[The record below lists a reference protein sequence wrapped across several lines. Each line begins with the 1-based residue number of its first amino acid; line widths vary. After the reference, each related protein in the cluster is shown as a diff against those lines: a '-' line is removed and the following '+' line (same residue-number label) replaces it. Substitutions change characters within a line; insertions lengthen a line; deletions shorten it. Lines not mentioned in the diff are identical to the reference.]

1 MNLKGKKSKKE
12 PRVKEKEV
20 EKKKEENKEK
30 VQESKENIKKE
41 SVQELEKEVEQ
52 ETKEINKEVETELKK
67 TSAATLVF
75 TQAHQENFGIDP
87 TPSKQKVQ
95 KEKAP
100 TLNTTT
106 SKKEHQPSKNYHTS
120 DTTNFNPYQMFPYPP
135 YPIMPNVD
143 NKGGQTPYVYMYP
156 VPVDPSQFP
165 KDYFQNWQN
174 MGMYFSAMQNNFQSN
189 FNKQNSNS
197 KK

>member
-1 MNLKGKKSKKE
+1 
-12 PRVKEKEV
+12 
-20 EKKKEENKEK
+20 
-30 VQESKENIKKE
+30 
-41 SVQELEKEVEQ
+41 
-52 ETKEINKEVETELKK
+52 
-67 TSAATLVF
+67 
-75 TQAHQENFGIDP
+75 
-87 TPSKQKVQ
+87 
-95 KEKAP
+95 
-100 TLNTTT
+100 
-106 SKKEHQPSKNYHTS
+106 
-120 DTTNFNPYQMFPYPP
+120 MFPYPP

>member
-1 MNLKGKKSKKE
+1 M
-12 PRVKEKEV
+12 
-20 EKKKEENKEK
+20 
-30 VQESKENIKKE
+30 
-41 SVQELEKEVEQ
+41 EKEVEQ

-67 TSAATLVF
+67 TSAATLVY

-106 SKKEHQPSKNYHTS
+106 SKKEHQPSKNYHTP